1 MLKSGLLEDRRGVIA
16 WLLSQIGLL
25 LAAGVLIG
33 AIAGLTFYSDWEKE
47 AEGKNVASGFA
58 ATVESMDLKEF
69 PGRTKYMFPRK
80 DYHYNVTVSTDYVT
94 VRRGGALMGG
104 DITAHEEMLIHPWPD
119 PPMSGGYGADGV
131 YNYFGGIYGSDNN
144 GSSRDTA
151 VNATAV
157 EGEFS
162 HTKTELAS
170 NPFAIDIDKPVYVE
184 KVFIYVYENNDPSD
198 VEREEYVIIY
208 QR

>member
-1 MLKSGLLEDRRGVIA
+1 MFKSKLLDDERGAIA

-47 AEGKNVASGFA
+47 AETKNIASHFA
-58 ATVESMDLKEF
+58 TTVESVSLREF
-69 PGRTKYMFPRK
+69 PGRTKYMFPLK
-80 DYHYNVTVSTDYVT
+80 DYTYNVTVSTDYVT
-94 VRRGGALMGG
+94 VRRGGALTGG
-104 DITAHEEMLIHPWPD
+104 NITAHEEMLVHPWPG
-119 PPMSGGYGADGV
+119 PPLSGGYGAEGL
-131 YNYFGGIYGSDNN
+131 YNYFGSIYGSDNN
-144 GSSRDTA
+144 GSSRDTP
-151 VNATAV
+151 VNVTAV

-162 HTKTELAS
+162 HTKTALAS
-170 NPFAIDIDKPVYVE
+170 HPFAIDIDRPVYVE
-184 KVFIYVYENNDPSD
+184 KMFLYVYENNDPDD